1 MTSHERFLAEIERFM
16 ARHQMPPTVFGR
28 LASNDFHLIKQLR
41 ANKRGISLPRVDRI
55 RAFMAAYDKDH
66 PVAKTRR
73 RTKSCA
79 AAVA

>member
-16 ARHQMPPTVFGR
+16 ERHKMPPTVFGR

-55 RAFMAAYDKDH
+55 RAFMAAYDKEH
-66 PVAKTRR
+66 PVTKPRR
-73 RTKSCA
+73 RSKSNSHVA
-79 AAVA
+79 A